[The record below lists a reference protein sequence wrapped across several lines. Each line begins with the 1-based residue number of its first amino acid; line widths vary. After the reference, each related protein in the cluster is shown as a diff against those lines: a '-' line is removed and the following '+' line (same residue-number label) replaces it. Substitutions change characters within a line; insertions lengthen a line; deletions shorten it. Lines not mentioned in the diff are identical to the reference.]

1 MTLIHVVDKVAEPK
15 VKSSSEFN
23 KAKNFFPL
31 WSLLPHTRFE
41 YLSCNGISC
50 FEVWQSVW
58 LLVVI
63 SNSEKQRLTSGKL
76 WVFLSQKKKKSSQN
90 HCSVEVSL
98 GKLVN
103 VFSNRTE
110 KVDLTTLTITLNEKK
125 KNPQE
130 KYKAFLE
137 QLLYALCTSAIWLLL
152 FLKKRKKKIRLVPS
166 TDHHRKD

>member
-1 MTLIHVVDKVAEPK
+1 MTLIHVVGKVAEPK

-23 KAKNFFPL
+23 NAKNVFPL

-63 SNSEKQRLTSGKL
+63 SNSEKQRLTSGRL

-125 KNPQE
+125 KI
-130 KYKAFLE
+130 L
-137 QLLYALCTSAIWLLL
+137 
-152 FLKKRKKKIRLVPS
+152 RKSIRLFWNSYCMLCVLLPYGFFS
-166 TDHHRKD
+166 FSRRGKKN